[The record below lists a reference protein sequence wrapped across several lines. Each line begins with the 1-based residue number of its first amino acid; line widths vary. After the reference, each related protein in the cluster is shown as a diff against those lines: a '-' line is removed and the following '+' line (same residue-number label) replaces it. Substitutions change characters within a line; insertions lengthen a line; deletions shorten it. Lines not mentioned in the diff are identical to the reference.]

1 MKKIVLLVMGLLF
14 LPVLASAYQVNIDA
28 PESLTVGKPLV
39 MTGTTTFG
47 VGTPIDVVLYY
58 QMTTTS
64 EVKRRIVY
72 IQPDKTFKA
81 IFDTTG
87 LKTGIY
93 KVEVPTSGMGGDSVT
108 MRVIQLVDRSDAI
121 HVSSSLTQPFS
132 GKLYVAGTIT
142 GSENSG
148 IQVEVVSPDNQVIFG
163 PRYVNTNYVGDF
175 SVEVPVTETGEFE
188 VSFTDS
194 KGYIGA
200 KTFTILG
207 APSVSDLPAPVTT
220 PAAAQVI
227 SAHTTSSRNHPAYF
241 VVRPGT
247 GPVSLYTSSSVDWV
261 MEYVDENGVYHTVN
275 AQGELIAERVELS
288 GKGKTLYFKVYP
300 QKASVT
306 SEAFLYGQNVNGVSV
321 SPNTPGVFAA
331 VETPALPETPQ
342 APVKPLLGV
351 MAVGIL
357 ALLVKK
363 EE

>member
-39 MTGTTTFG
+39 VTGETTFG

-64 EVKRRIVY
+64 EVQRRIVY

-108 MRVIQLVDRSDAI
+108 MRVIQLIDRSDSI
-121 HVSSSLTQPFS
+121 HLTSSLTQPFS
-132 GKLYVAGTIT
+132 GKMYVAGTIT

-148 IQVEVVSPDNQVIFG
+148 IQVEVVGPGNEVIFG
-163 PRYVNTNYVGDF
+163 PRYVNTNYAGDF
-175 SVEVPVTETGEFE
+175 SVDVPVTATGDYE

-207 APSVSDLPAPVTT
+207 IPSVAGVTVVETT
-220 PAAAQVI
+220 PTVQVL
-227 SAHTTSSRNHPAYF
+227 SAHASSSRDRPAYF
-241 VVRPGT
+241 VVKSGT
-247 GPVSLYTSSSVDWV
+247 GLVSLYTSSSVDWV
-261 MEYVDENGVYHTVN
+261 VEYVDESGVYHTVN
-275 AQGELIAERVELS
+275 AQGAQIAERVELT
-288 GKGKTLYFKVYP
+288 GTGKTLYFKIYP

-306 SEAFLYGQNVNGVSV
+306 GEAFLYGQNVKAVTV
-321 SPNTPGVFAA
+321 SPNVPAVFAA
-331 VETPALPETPQ
+331 PETPVPAETAA
-342 APVKPLLGV
+342 APVMPL
-351 MAVGIL
+351 MGIL
-357 ALLVKK
+357 AVAIIAILKK
-363 EE
+363 QFS